1 MKHPTTYFNRPTAEV
16 IANHIADSPPPGMTI
31 IDILVALSAR
41 GYVIQL
47 QYELNGDTHQR
58 VLTTVKEVDTILNS
72 PKEFTVNTSPRM
84 ASWDRDR
91 ELY

>member
-1 MKHPTTYFNRPTAEV
+1 MKHSTTYFNRPTAEV
-16 IANHIADSPPPGMTI
+16 IANHIADSPPTCMTI
-31 IDILVALSAR
+31 IDILVAPSAR

-47 QYELNGDTHQR
+47 EYELNGETHQR
-58 VLTTVKEVDTILNS
+58 VLTTVKEVDSILKS
-72 PKEFTVNTSPRM
+72 PNEFTVNTSPQM